1 MTDDD
6 NIDKDYRAYVANM
19 SFQLEIIVCFWRF
32 FMNEVLQSA
41 QFRQTEI
48 LTTHVYTQVVFASF
62 WSNAALSQN
71 FVDKCHFWT
80 VDLTIRAG
88 WV

>member
-41 QFRQTEI
+41 QFCQTEI
-48 LTTHVYTQVVFASF
+48 LTTHVYTQVVFAGFGQMRLCSKI
-62 WSNAALSQN
+62 L
-71 FVDKCHFWT
+71 
-80 VDLTIRAG
+80 
-88 WV
+88 

>member
-6 NIDKDYRAYVANM
+6 NTDKDYCTNVVSM
-19 SFQLEIIVCFWRF
+19 GFQLEIIVCFGRF
-32 FMNEVLQSA
+32 FMNEVLLSS

-62 WSNAALSQN
+62 GQMWLCSKIL
-71 FVDKCHFWT
+71 
-80 VDLTIRAG
+80 
-88 WV
+88 